1 MTASAAGNYNN
12 AEYWDQRYAPGAPGD
27 APKHFD
33 WFFNYSALRQ
43 LFKRYL
49 HINARVLHVG
59 CGNSNLQEGM
69 AMDGYRVTNV
79 DISPVVI
86 ERMKLQHSQ
95 LAGLDYLVADC
106 RDMSSAGLPGGSFGS
121 CIDKGTLDAVL
132 CGASGQL
139 DAARYMQEI
148 CRLLRPG
155 GIFLLISLG
164 APSARLALLQK
175 LGLWQDVQV
184 LLLPKPLLYLQS
196 DAAMSGRPPPA
207 ATAPS
212 KDAPVEALG
221 PWPAAVALAEL
232 AARRNSG
239 ALDERDYFFAYV
251 CTTPG
256 SGGEAVPAG
265 EGAMPVAGA
274 AEAAAG
280 VPAAA
285 VATGASVQA
294 AAGAGPSNG
303 GYQEA
308 VQSEFA
314 LPALAPEPALVG
326 SRAESGAAPAALLSE
341 PLAVAAPPV
350 LAEAREP
357 GLETNGDTVSNGEGG
372 TATEEVQQLSDAR
385 NLLQGLSLA

>member
-239 ALDERDYFFAYV
+239 ALDERDYFFAY
-251 CTTPG
+251 
-256 SGGEAVPAG
+256 
-265 EGAMPVAGA
+265 
-274 AEAAAG
+274 
-280 VPAAA
+280 
-285 VATGASVQA
+285 
-294 AAGAGPSNG
+294 
-303 GYQEA
+303 
-308 VQSEFA
+308 
-314 LPALAPEPALVG
+314 PALVG